1 MAVFNTNQVHQLYV
15 AGSYVD
21 LTKDGAKVTDVKNQ
35 GDIGLKVVDNG
46 VAKELYFVYKGAD
59 TVLPTDRIQVKNLS
73 HVKAVKAADLRRPF
87 KSTIVALNPNINEG
101 KPVIGQDY
109 ILRIVLSQWVGMS
122 DIDKYFKECAVHATA
137 AMNADSTKFYD
148 ALVKSLNLC
157 FSREPGATKDS
168 NPYLT
173 FEAVTGDNTFTTLDG
188 DEVTATGGIKI
199 TEKAQ
204 PWTLGIES
212 QEPVLFEP
220 QPTTIYIDGADEI
233 WGVVKDATPTDK
245 SALVVEGDEATGLG
259 NGKQIA
265 DLEYFCMGERGDQY
279 RMIGW
284 PNIIPTKYLVDPDK
298 EYNVLDIHYAFT
310 DDGVNSYRSEKDL
323 TIVAED
329 AAVINSLVT
338 AINTATGLS
347 VKTLE

>member
-1 MAVFNTNQVHQLYV
+1 MAVFNTNQVRQLYV
-15 AGSYVD
+15 ASAYTD
-21 LTKDGAKVTDVKNQ
+21 LAKEGAKVTDVKTL
-35 GDIGLKVVDNG
+35 GDIGLKVIDDG

-59 TVLPTDRIQVKNLS
+59 TVLTSDRIQVKNLT

-87 KSTIVALNPNINEG
+87 KTSIVALNPNVNEG
-101 KPVIGQDY
+101 KPIIGQDY
-109 ILRIVLSQWVGMS
+109 ILRIILTQWIGMS
-122 DIDKYFKECAVHATA
+122 DEDKYFKECAVHATD
-137 AMNADSTKFYD
+137 AMNKDVNKFYN

-157 FSREPGATKDS
+157 FSREVGATNDA
-168 NPYLT
+168 NPYLK
-173 FEAVTGDNTFTTLDG
+173 FEAVTDAHTYIIDG
-188 DEVTATGGIKI
+188 EEVSVTGGIKI

-220 QPTTIYIDGADEI
+220 QPTTVFVNGADEV
-233 WGVVKDATPTDK
+233 WGVVKDETPSKDAVTVD
-245 SALVVEGDEATGLG
+245 GDNPTGLG

-284 PNIIPTKYLVDPDK
+284 PNIIPTKYLVNPDT

-310 DDGVNSYRSEKDL
+310 DEGINSYRSEKDL

-329 AAVINSLVT
+329 ASVINSLVD
-338 AINTATGLS
+338 AIKTATGLS
-347 VKTLE
+347 IKTLE